1 MQSALTRGQHQ
12 LHIHIGTLPEHYQK
26 ALSLLPPTPLITQ
39 RVNINN
45 HDSLVRYIPHR
56 VANEPYLDI
65 DLFVEASNM
74 LPLGEADMPRYGL
87 MTALSADQAGV
98 YLIAAL
104 GLDRS
109 ELNYRQPY
117 QCKLTTAN
125 NF

>member
-1 MQSALTRGQHQ
+1 
-12 LHIHIGTLPEHYQK
+12 
-26 ALSLLPPTPLITQ
+26 
-39 RVNINN
+39 
-45 HDSLVRYIPHR
+45 
-56 VANEPYLDI
+56 
-65 DLFVEASNM
+65 M